1 MPRLDSLALP
11 TNIRLVCKWL
21 AMTINTLAYFTFYY
35 GSQIHASKAGAHP
48 SEESF
53 RAQRLAGPT
62 NIRLGCEKGVNY
74 GRKMF
79 YRFSPRLENELF
91 SRLATFEQGRVEG

>member
-1 MPRLDSLALP
+1 VPRLDSLALP

-21 AMTINTLAYFTFYY
+21 AMTINTLAYFTSYY
-35 GSQIHASKAGAHP
+35 GSRIHASKAGAHP
-48 SEESF
+48 SEDSF
-53 RAQRLAGPT
+53 RAQRLDWPT
-62 NIRLGCEKGVNY
+62 NIRLGVNY